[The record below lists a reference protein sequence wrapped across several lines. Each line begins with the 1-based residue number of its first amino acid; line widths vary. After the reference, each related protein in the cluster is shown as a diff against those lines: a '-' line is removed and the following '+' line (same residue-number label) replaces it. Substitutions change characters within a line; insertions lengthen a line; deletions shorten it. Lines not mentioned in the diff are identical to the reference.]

1 MMKHLAEAGHRLLSD
16 PRARVALTAACLV
29 MGTILPFLLVP
40 FEVFRFRDEPY
51 QAYCCLE
58 YSRAYP
64 ALLTFFAGH
73 KWMEAFGQTFIALR
87 YLMTVCFVSSA
98 AIGYAYLRIRK
109 VSALRASAVYLIT
122 AIGLVLTYLPI
133 YNWDSGAYPSTAL
146 GLLTLLLYIDSPS
159 RAKASFMGAAVGLMI
174 LFRLPMVAALA
185 VMALFVMTAPD
196 AKYKT
201 SQRFADLGML
211 LICAAAIFLIGICA
225 ISGSPRAYISSF
237 SHGNTVGGH
246 RLVDIPEI
254 IRFSY
259 ELAVAQYK
267 FMLPSLV
274 AILLSVCFAKC
285 RRHGWILW
293 TGALLLTYYSV
304 RTVICNHSEWTY
316 FWSHNGLLTPLAFVA
331 IFFTPLYANLK
342 GRATDRKSLWGVL
355 ALVAFMLLQGF
366 GSDAVSERIGWVL
379 CMAFAFG
386 VNKNAMDRC
395 GRFVRYLLIF
405 SSASLLCY
413 FAFVLLRLEQGW
425 DAPLRTRYTPAIN
438 GTRNFHPFDYHLEI
452 DSAKFVCDNLRS
464 RGIPTAVVGNECC
477 SYTFIL
483 EETTPNSSMR
493 YVPSAEETIDDIMT
507 ASGRGA
513 VIGWLDVEKDQKV
526 SDALAAEGY
535 SPWLRIGDAFVFY
548 ATDSVAAMLPEDP
561 FRGWGF
567 VPLKELNQKEPQTSA
582 H

>member
-1 MMKHLAEAGHRLLSD
+1 M
-16 PRARVALTAACLV
+16 ALTVACLV
-29 MGTILPFLLVP
+29 MGTALPFLLVP

-64 ALLTFFAGH
+64 ALLTFFAGN

-98 AIGYAYLRIRK
+98 AVGYAYMRIRK
-109 VSALRASAVYLIT
+109 VSALRASVVYMII

-146 GLLTLLLYIDSPS
+146 GLLVLLLYIDSPS
-159 RAKASFMGAAVGLMI
+159 RAKAALMGAAVGPMI

-185 VMALFVMTAPD
+185 VMTVFVMAAPE
-196 AKYKT
+196 ASYPKR
-201 SQRFADLGML
+201 QRLADVGTLTT
-211 LICAAAIFLIGICA
+211 CAAAIFMIGICV

-237 SHGNTVGGH
+237 SLGNTVGGH
-246 RLVDIPEI
+246 RLADIPEI

-274 AILLSVCFAKC
+274 AILLSVCFTKC

-304 RTVICNHSEWTY
+304 KTVIYNHGDWTF

-342 GRATDRKSLWGVL
+342 GEATDRKTIWGVL

-379 CMAFAFG
+379 AMAFAFG
-386 VNKNAMDRC
+386 VNKSAMDRC
-395 GRFVRYLLIF
+395 GRFVRYMLIF

-413 FAFVLLRLEQGW
+413 FAFVIRRLECSW
-425 DAPLRTRYTPAIN
+425 DEPLRTRYTPAIN
-438 GTRNFHPFDYHLEI
+438 GTRNYHPFDYHLDI
-452 DSAKFVCDNLRS
+452 DSVKFVFDNLRD
-464 RGIPTAVVGNECC
+464 RGITTAVVGKDCC

-483 EETTPNSSMR
+483 EETTPNSTMR
-493 YVPSAEETIDDIMT
+493 YIPPIDEVIADIEL

-513 VIGWLDVEKDQKV
+513 VIGWMDCEKD
-526 SDALAAEGY
+526 STIGGALAEAGY
-535 SPWLRIGDAFVFY
+535 GKWLQIGDDFSLY
-548 ATDSVAAMLPEDP
+548 ATDSVAGRLPGNP
-561 FRGWGF
+561 FREWGYEG
-567 VPLKELNQKEPQTSA
+567 PGE
-582 H
+582 